1 MRITSA
7 GWNRSMEKHT
17 ANQAAVWRTPER
29 LPVLR
34 GWAEDGLTREAV
46 ADHMSVSV
54 ERLSKWIRQ
63 YPEIAEALSH
73 IPAESDYAVVQA
85 LHRKAIGFKVTVQ
98 KNVKCKTVVYEGG
111 KKAEEREELL
121 PVQEEIYVA
130 PDLRAQ
136 SIWLE
141 NRMPELWHFKAQP
154 DGENEEVQ
162 GGVVVLSAVG
172 ETPESGEAEG

>member
-1 MRITSA
+1 M
-7 GWNRSMEKHT
+7 GKHT
-17 ANQAAVWRTPER
+17 VNQAAIWRTPER

-34 GWAEDGLTREAV
+34 GWVEDGLTREAL
-46 ADHMSVSV
+46 AERMSISV

-73 IPAESDYAVVQA
+73 IPDEADYAVVRA
-85 LHRKAIGFKVTVQ
+85 LHQKATGFKVTVQ
-98 KNVKCKTVVYEGG
+98 KNVKCKTVLYEGG
-111 KKAEEREELL
+111 KKVEEREELL

-141 NRMPELWHFKAQP
+141 NRMPDLWHFSAQS
-154 DGENEEVQ
+154 DSEGEDVQ
-162 GGVVVLSAVG
+162 GGVVVLSAVS
-172 ETPESGEAEG
+172 ETSEGGEAET

>member
-1 MRITSA
+1 M
-7 GWNRSMEKHT
+7 
-17 ANQAAVWRTPER
+17 
-29 LPVLR
+29 
-34 GWAEDGLTREAV
+34 
-46 ADHMSVSV
+46 
-54 ERLSKWIRQ
+54 
-63 YPEIAEALSH
+63 
-73 IPAESDYAVVQA
+73 
-85 LHRKAIGFKVTVQ
+85 
-98 KNVKCKTVVYEGG
+98 VYEGG

-130 PDLRAQ
+130 PALRAQ

-162 GGVVVLSAVG
+162 SGVVVLSAVG